1 MTLPELHERLLS
13 WATAP
18 ARQADLLA
26 ARADHFGRY
35 GEPHE
40 EDQSYE
46 RRMNGM
52 LDFYL
57 YEWRPSPLAPTTLE
71 RFIAEEGSAL
81 ARRGPRHP
89 GRAGG
94 PAPRPLRGEAGAA
107 GPGARAPTRSPAR
120 CST

>member
-1 MTLPELHERLLS
+1 MTLPELHERLLA

-40 EDQSYE
+40 EDRSYE

-52 LDFYL
+52 LDFYI
-57 YEWRPSPLAPTTLE
+57 YEWRPSPLAPSTLS
-71 RFIAEEGSAL
+71 GSSP
-81 ARRGPRHP
+81 RRGT
-89 GRAGG
+89 AS
-94 PAPRPLRGEAGAA
+94 APRTTAPWPAWWPSDEASS
-107 GPGARAPTRSPAR
+107 R
-120 CST
+120 